1 MGSVSKIRFT
11 GTFALGA
18 MAAGAIASAGLVAA
32 PTANATCVSAFGIG
46 NSADCRSNLFST
58 AVAIGN
64 GARAYADG
72 QFGAALSFGSTA
84 YAETGSAFNFAVTAG
99 SESSAITRSL
109 FGIAANVGDRGSAG
123 VTNFGQ
129 KGSLGLN
136 IAVNVAPPA
145 VNNTESSAFANGMG
159 NIAVSLS
166 RGDSTATA
174 FGLANTAANLGGKST
189 SVFTG
194 FDPSSFSTA
203 FNVFSTGNTVRSG
216 PGPFAGAVSVFYNQD
231 VTKEKPGININGI
244 RVPNTA
250 AAVNPNKKASKPSPA
265 AATGTQRDRGSD
277 TARGGSR

>member
-1 MGSVSKIRFT
+1 MSKVSKVRLT

-18 MAAGAIASAGLVAA
+18 FAAGAVASAGLVAA

-72 QFGAALSFGSTA
+72 QFGAALSFGSAA

-99 SESSAITRSL
+99 NESSAFAKSL

-123 VTNFGQ
+123 VSNFGQ
-129 KGSLGLN
+129 KGSLGFN

-145 VNNTESSAFANGMG
+145 DNNTNSSAVANGIG
-159 NIAVSLS
+159 NLAVSLS

-189 SVFTG
+189 LVFTG

-216 PGPFAGAVSVFYNQD
+216 PGPFAGAVSVFYNKD

-250 AAVNPNKKASKPSPA
+250 AAVNPDKPKPA
-265 AATGTQRDRGSD
+265 AATATQRGRGTDSG
-277 TARGGSR
+277 RGGSR